1 MPAKD
6 IYHDTVKNALIKD
19 GWTITHDPLR
29 LKLRKSKRLFVDLGA
44 ERLIAAEKE
53 TQKIAVEIKS
63 FVGASVMK
71 DLEAALGQFMLYFQ
85 LLKRYD
91 PERELYLAVAEDIR
105 KTVFEE
111 EAGEILIENSIIRLV
126 TFDPDKEAIVQWIP

>member
-1 MPAKD
+1 
-6 IYHDTVKNALIKD
+6 
-19 GWTITHDPLR
+19 
-29 LKLRKSKRLFVDLGA
+29 
-44 ERLIAAEKE
+44 
-53 TQKIAVEIKS
+53 
-63 FVGASVMK
+63 MK